1 MFLARQSL
9 RLKVTLLSL
18 GVFALVL
25 ASALAGAW
33 FMHDR
38 AARGLLD
45 EHLEAIAFRTAAR
58 LQQTTAPPADLG
70 AYQAADQRVSV
81 LALRDASGAVLSAG
95 WRVDT
100 EALPPVPG
108 GRQIDQATYRS
119 VDGETAQALIGE
131 AEPSRMVTYS
141 FLMPNGEL
149 RFVDLA
155 RTRLDAPAVP
165 ALAYAAAI
173 AAFVMTTLA
182 FWFVAGIAVAPFSR
196 MTEAARRVDPRHL
209 DARID
214 ITGRESEVGRLQ
226 AELNAALTRLEGG
239 FRAQERFIAN
249 VAHDLK
255 TPIALMLSESQVLHP
270 HSARRNEIAQ
280 YRESVIAEM
289 QRLGGL
295 VEGFL
300 TLARARHGNA
310 LARAVPVAA
319 NDLVVE
325 AVARCGGEAKKHDV
339 QLVTRLHD
347 PGPMGEDLELT
358 GDPDLLRAMLVNLIS
373 NAIRHSPQRRA
384 VIVRLSCRREV
395 LLFSVRDFGPG
406 VPPEF
411 TGRLFDPYVRAS
423 EKAGGTGLGLAI
435 AKSVAKMHGG
445 QIIIRNV
452 EPGCVFFVRLNR
464 RTMERRTRA
473 SRKRVQ
479 RAQKRSDRGE
489 AREITTVPRSS
500 ARRDH
505 LTRSVVRSGP

>member
-108 GRQIDQATYRS
+108 GRQVDQATYRS

-280 YRESVIAEM
+280 YRESVIAEL

-325 AVARCGGEAKKHDV
+325 AVARCGGEAKKH
-339 QLVTRLHD
+339 
-347 PGPMGEDLELT
+347 
-358 GDPDLLRAMLVNLIS
+358 DLLRAMLVNLIS

-489 AREITTVPRSS
+489 AHEITTVPRSS

>member
-1 MFLARQSL
+1 VFLARQSL

-108 GRQIDQATYRS
+108 GRQVDQATYRS

-280 YRESVIAEM
+280 YRESVIAEL

-325 AVARCGGEAKKHDV
+325 AVARCGGEAKKH
-339 QLVTRLHD
+339 
-347 PGPMGEDLELT
+347 
-358 GDPDLLRAMLVNLIS
+358 DLLRAMLVNLIS

-489 AREITTVPRSS
+489 AHEITTVPRSS